1 MTQTISYRF
10 FAPKEAKV
18 QIDLDFDD
26 RTYKLQINEAGA
38 RPDWAKLANN
48 KCSNCPL
55 GDDVEWCPAA
65 LAIAQFLPAFKTKF
79 SYEKTIVEVE
89 TPTRTVVTKATFQ
102 TGIASLL
109 GLTCATSG
117 CPHTKFLRPLARFHL
132 PFATEQETVFRSLS
146 AYLLMQYK
154 KNHDNGEQKAPT
166 FDDLNNAY
174 ATLSIVNS
182 FLAERLRDAV
192 ERDAALNAVMILDGF
207 ALITPENTDGSFLDL
222 EDVFLVE

>member
-10 FAPKEAKV
+10 FAPKEEKV
-18 QIDLDFDD
+18 QIDLNFDD
-26 RTYKLQINEAGA
+26 DTYQLQIDENGDKPEWA
-38 RPDWAKLANN
+38 RLCNN
-48 KCSNCPL
+48 KCTNCPL
-55 GDDVEWCPAA
+55 GEEVEWCPAA
-65 LAIAQFLPAFKTKF
+65 LGVAQFLPAFKSKF
-79 SYEKTIVEVE
+79 SYEKTVVEVE

-117 CPHTKFLRPLARFHL
+117 CPHSKFLRPLARFHL

-154 KNHDNGEQKAPT
+154 KNHDQGINHPPS
-166 FDDLNNAY
+166 FDDLNEAY

-182 FLAERLRDAV
+182 FLAERLRDGV

-222 EDVFLVE
+222 EGVFVVE

>member
-10 FAPKEAKV
+10 FAPKEDKV
-18 QIDLDFDD
+18 QIDLNFDD
-26 RTYKLQINEAGA
+26 RNYKLQIDETAVK
-38 RPDWAKLANN
+38 PDWAKLANN

-55 GDDVEWCPAA
+55 ADDVEWCPAA
-65 LAIAQFLPAFKTKF
+65 VAIAQFLPAFKAKF
-79 SYEKTIVEVE
+79 SYEKAIVEVE

-154 KNHDNGEQKAPT
+154 KNHDNGEQKPPT
-166 FDDLNNAY
+166 FDDLNDAY

-222 EDVFLVE
+222 EDVFIIE

>member
-10 FAPKEAKV
+10 FVPKEKQV
-18 QIDLDFDD
+18 QIDLNFDD
-26 RTYKLQINEAGA
+26 DTYRLQIDEDGEK
-38 RPDWAKLANN
+38 PDWARLSHQ

-55 GDDVEWCPAA
+55 ADDIEWCPAA
-65 LAIAQFLPAFKTKF
+65 LGIAQFLPAFKAKF
-79 SYEKTIVEVE
+79 SYEKTVVEVE

-146 AYLLMQYK
+146 AYLLTQYK
-154 KNHDNGEQKAPT
+154 INHDKGENKPLS
-166 FDDLNNAY
+166 FEGLNEAY
-174 ATLSIVNS
+174 ATLSVVNS
-182 FLAERLRDAV
+182 FLAERLRDGV

-222 EDVFLVE
+222 EGVFATE